1 MCHKNGTLAV
11 FDYAAVAPYT
21 AINMNGITEDLVQL
35 HEFPSIQPKDIDLVY
50 KDAVFCSPHKFLGG
64 PQASGILIVKKN
76 VLY

>member
-35 HEFPSIQPKDIDLVY
+35 HEFPSI
-50 KDAVFCSPHKFLGG
+50 
-64 PQASGILIVKKN
+64 
-76 VLY
+76 